1 MARRPPDTSRQLSLH
16 GLFQVPRPPEPV
28 GGSLNFGLELRA
40 TLSRVLKDCPDS
52 REVVAGRMSEL
63 LGAEISVHQLN
74 AWTAESREAW
84 RFPFEFAAAF
94 EQATGCHALTE
105 LLARKRGCIVLV
117 GEEALKAELGRL
129 EMKESEIRKRKQTL
143 KRYLTEGGER

>member
-1 MARRPPDTSRQLSLH
+1 MSRRPPQDSRQLKML

-28 GGSLNFGLELRA
+28 GGSLNVGPELRA
-40 TLSRVLKDCPDS
+40 TLSRVLKECPDS

-63 LGAEISVHQLN
+63 LGVEISVHQLN
-74 AWTAESREAW
+74 AWTAESREGW
-84 RFPFEFAAAF
+84 RFPFEYAAAF

-117 GEEALKAELGRL
+117 GEDALKAELGRL
-129 EMKESEIRKRKQTL
+129 EMKESEIHKRRQTL
-143 KRYLTEGGER
+143 KRYLADGGEK

>member
-1 MARRPPDTSRQLSLH
+1 MARRPAQDSRQLNLQ

-28 GGSLNFGLELRA
+28 GGSLNFGPELRA

-63 LGAEISVHQLN
+63 LGVEISVHQLN
-74 AWTAESREAW
+74 AWTAESREGW
-84 RFPFEFAAAF
+84 RFPFEYAAAF

-129 EMKESEIRKRKQTL
+129 EMKEDEIRKRKRQL
-143 KRYLTEGGER
+143 KSYMTGGER

>member
-1 MARRPPDTSRQLSLH
+1 MARRSQDTSRQLNLH

-52 REVVAGRMSEL
+52 REVIAGRMSEL
-63 LGAEISVHQLN
+63 LGADISVHQLN
-74 AWTAESREAW
+74 AWTAESRESW

-94 EQATGCHALTE
+94 EQATGCHSLTE
-105 LLARKRGCIVLV
+105 LLARKRGCTVLV
-117 GEEALKAELGRL
+117 GEESLKVELGRL
-129 EMKESEIRKRKQTL
+129 EMKESEIKKRKQML
-143 KRYLTEGGER
+143 KRYLEKGGTL